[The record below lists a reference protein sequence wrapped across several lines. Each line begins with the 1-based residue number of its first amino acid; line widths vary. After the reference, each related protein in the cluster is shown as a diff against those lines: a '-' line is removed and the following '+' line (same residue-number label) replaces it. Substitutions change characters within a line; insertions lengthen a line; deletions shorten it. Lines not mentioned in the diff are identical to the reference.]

1 MSRVTTKYG
10 PLPSVAMKYLPIIE
24 KYSKKYNVPVIIIA
38 NVIKA
43 ESGGNP
49 EAWNGQGGE
58 NSRGLMQMSQ
68 KTALTHPS
76 QMIPVMLLDT
86 LYEADYNIQQG
97 TKLLSYIRDFLKPH
111 FQSDSS
117 LISRWRAV
125 ANSYNQGEGY
135 YRDALRTVTSQG
147 KSQDW
152 ETVKYYVLN
161 PIVRTSHPWPEN
173 VEFYANKVLEGVTE
187 GQLKGT
193 FGTFS
198 KPTIANPTSFLPWI
212 AVTLAGMGAIYFA
225 TQLAPRPVM
234 LANPRVSLKK
244 LFGGL

>member
-1 MSRVTTKYG
+1 MNRVTTKYG
-10 PLPSVAMKYLPIIE
+10 PLPSTAMKYLPIIE

-38 NVIKA
+38 NIIRA

-86 LYEADYNIQQG
+86 LYEPDFNIKQG

-111 FQSDSS
+111 FQSDST
-117 LISRWRAV
+117 LTSRWRAV

-135 YRDALRTVTSQG
+135 YRDALRTVTNQG

-152 ETVKYYVLN
+152 DTVKYYVLN

-187 GQLKGT
+187 DHLKGT
-193 FGTFS
+193 FRVFP
-198 KPTIANPTSFLPWI
+198 KPSTANLMSFLPWI
-212 AVTLAGMGAIYFA
+212 AVTVTGMGVIYYV
-225 TQLAPRPVM
+225 TQLAPQGR
-234 LANPRVSLKK
+234 LAANPRVTLKK
-244 LFGGL
+244 IFGGL